1 MLTNRDREVLR
12 WLEDYKAITVCQA
25 TQMFFKGCYEGCRR
39 RLKELEEYGVLKSYK
54 TRLTDEKVYYIED
67 KLSDHDILR
76 YNFLKEIKRLGGNI
90 LNLDTKP
97 SYLKDKIRPDA
108 YVEFEYQGEVYFIL
122 LEVDLTHYTSPLK
135 MKKYEELYK
144 SGELQSK
151 CYGTFPII
159 IISRATKNDV
169 RYNSRNFKVIYTDF
183 GYKTLS
189 RFLFYNY

>member
-67 KLSDHDILR
+67 KLSDHDSWR

-97 SYLKDKIRPDA
+97 SYLKDKIRPVCWMVDVIMA
-108 YVEFEYQGEVYFIL
+108 NIVFGGIAIYIIFAIWLIDEYII
-122 LEVDLTHYTSPLK
+122 SPLARGFHN
-135 MKKYEELYK
+135 KY
-144 SGELQSK
+144 
-151 CYGTFPII
+151 
-159 IISRATKNDV
+159 
-169 RYNSRNFKVIYTDF
+169 VINKEID
-183 GYKTLS
+183 K
-189 RFLFYNY
+189 REW